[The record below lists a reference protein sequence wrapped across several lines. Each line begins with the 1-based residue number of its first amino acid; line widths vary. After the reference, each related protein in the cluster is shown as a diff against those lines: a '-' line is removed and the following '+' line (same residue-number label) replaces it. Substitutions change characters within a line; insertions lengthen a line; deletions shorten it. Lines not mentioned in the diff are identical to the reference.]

1 MTLKN
6 LSISCML
13 AVALILLGACSS
25 SKTVSEKTPNKS
37 SDDVVLGQDGPQDSA
52 PEDIIPFSEATDEY
66 SLWIET
72 SDTPKRTSEIR
83 GIIMFQDGKFASYGN
98 IADEDKIS
106 LEEIKGMKDD
116 EIVKVIKEVATA
128 GSEGDY
134 TLNIKLDEYGQNTKE
149 LEVVSKTRT
158 SYGIFVLRHLVG
170 ENDFTNEDD
179 YLASLREKEEK
190 FEVNGENITIYNE
203 QNEAGTEVILQ
214 GVGIT
219 QSIFDTKFSGLRS
232 GDHHSLLTR
241 VEDSFAGFKLD
252 TPDSKNVTI
261 EGN

>member
-1 MTLKN
+1 MNVRKFIMG
-6 LSISCML
+6 SML
-13 AVALILLGACSS
+13 AMVLILLGACSS
-25 SKTVSEKTPNKS
+25 SNTSSEKTPNKS

-66 SLWIET
+66 SLWLET
-72 SDTPKRTSEIR
+72 SDTPKRTSKIR
-83 GIIMFQDGKFASYGN
+83 GIIMFQDGKFTSYGG
-98 IADEDKIS
+98 IADEDGIS
-106 LEEIKGMKDD
+106 LEEIKDMKDD
-116 EIVKVIKEVATA
+116 EIVKRIKEVASA

-134 TLNIKLDEYGQNTKE
+134 ALNIKLDEYGQNTKE
-149 LEVVSKTRT
+149 LEVVSKNETGY
-158 SYGIFVLRHLVG
+158 SIFELRDLVG
-170 ENDFTNEDD
+170 ESDFTNEDD
-179 YLASLREKEEK
+179 YLASLKEKGKK
-190 FEVNGENITIYNE
+190 FEVNGENITIFYE
-203 QNEAGTEVILQ
+203 KNEAGTEVILQ
-214 GVGIT
+214 GEGIT